1 VAERDLGDSDEL
13 DATGDLDEPWERRGA
28 VGGGSGYRLRKGNR
42 TRQAHQRP
50 GDIPRR
56 AQRGKAVAPGPVRE
70 RPAVRRQRADRP
82 EEFRCRHC
90 RTLVGPVPSGG
101 RHRNHCPACL
111 YSRHVDE
118 RLPGDRLSPCG
129 GSMAPVGAFLRA
141 GGEHM
146 LLHRCLTCGVE
157 RRNRIAAD
165 DNYDLVL
172 SLPDVT
178 QQLAEFGADAT
189 ERDAP

>member
-1 VAERDLGDSDEL
+1 MAHHDLDDSDEL
-13 DATGDLDEPWERRGA
+13 DDSNDLDETWERHSA
-28 VGGGSGYRLRKGNR
+28 VGAGSGYRLRKRNR
-42 TRQAHQRP
+42 ARQRQ
-50 GDIPRR
+50 GDTQRR
-56 AQRGKAVAPGPVRE
+56 AQRGEPDAPARGRE
-70 RPAVRRQRADRP
+70 RPAVRRQRADRS

-118 RLPGDRLSPCG
+118 RLPGDRLSACG
-129 GSMAPVGAFLRA
+129 GSMAPVGAFLRP

-165 DNYDLVL
+165 DNHELVL

-178 QQLAEFGADAT
+178 QRLTESGADAAEQAT
-189 ERDAP
+189 P